1 MVTGWIEY
9 DCGVTMNLYIDGCE
23 LMHSLLSVNGLALS
37 WVSWA
42 FDD

>member
-23 LMHSLLSVNGLALS
+23 LIHSLLSVNEYACTILGF
-37 WVSWA
+37 VGI
-42 FDD
+42 